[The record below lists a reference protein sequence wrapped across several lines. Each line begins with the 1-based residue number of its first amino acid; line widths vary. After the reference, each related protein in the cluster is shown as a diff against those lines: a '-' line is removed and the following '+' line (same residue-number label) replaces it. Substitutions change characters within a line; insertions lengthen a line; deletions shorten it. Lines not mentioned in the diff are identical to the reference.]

1 MATKIINTFNNR
13 DNFVFIPACCYA
25 GNQFDVHKCVYPP
38 MFTPA
43 MAKID
48 MPVTISDVPR
58 LEKDGSGKIE
68 VTTGDASVPCIGVF
82 SESEKRGIL
91 VFTVQE
97 MGGKNIG
104 LAYENGDIRLTW
116 PAKRE
121 KIYRMCDM
129 SKNPEAWVDEEAE
142 IPCKVMDFEC
152 ETLAQFYRTFFE
164 NRKCMGLDC
173 TRPDVLPFDQQFEI
187 QKNKFN
193 EMNWNEEFGFY
204 MIGTDKTHFQVW
216 QPGWTGG
223 TLSGYPLMKLGGA
236 LEAERQMS
244 TIRFLF
250 STQTESGFFPGII
263 NIKGEVF
270 GDGFG
275 TPGTQNWHLIR
286 KSSDVLYFLFKHFK
300 LMRERNMEIPSEFI
314 DGAKKTADGFVKLFD
329 TYGQFGH
336 FIDVQTGEICV
347 GGSASSGI
355 APAGLAEAYR
365 FFGDEKYLKT
375 AENGAEYLYQNSL
388 SKGYTTGGPGEML
401 QCVDSESAF
410 GLLES
415 FVVLY
420 DVTGEE
426 KWLRYARECAHY
438 CSSWVV
444 SYNYRLPEKS
454 EFGRRGVKTV
464 GSVFANLQNKH
475 SAPGIC
481 TLSGDSLFKL
491 WKWTADPLYLELVKD
506 IALTMGQYMS
516 TDENPIYDWDIPAD
530 VRDSGNTEELE
541 KHRLPQGFINER
553 VNMSDWEG
561 QGCIG
566 GVFNGSCWSETANLL
581 ALAEVIPLLSL

>member
-43 MAKID
+43 MAKTD

-97 MGGKNIG
+97 IGGKNIG

-173 TRPDVLPFDQQFEI
+173 TRPEVLPFDRQFEI

-204 MIGTDKTHFQVW
+204 MIGTDKTHFRFGSRDGQAVFSAVI
-216 QPGWTGG
+216 
-223 TLSGYPLMKLGGA
+223 LS
-236 LEAERQMS
+236 
-244 TIRFLF
+244 
-250 STQTESGFFPGII
+250 
-263 NIKGEVF
+263 
-270 GDGFG
+270 
-275 TPGTQNWHLIR
+275 
-286 KSSDVLYFLFKHFK
+286 
-300 LMRERNMEIPSEFI
+300 
-314 DGAKKTADGFVKLFD
+314 
-329 TYGQFGH
+329 
-336 FIDVQTGEICV
+336 
-347 GGSASSGI
+347 
-355 APAGLAEAYR
+355 
-365 FFGDEKYLKT
+365 
-375 AENGAEYLYQNSL
+375 
-388 SKGYTTGGPGEML
+388 
-401 QCVDSESAF
+401 
-410 GLLES
+410 
-415 FVVLY
+415 
-420 DVTGEE
+420 
-426 KWLRYARECAHY
+426 
-438 CSSWVV
+438 
-444 SYNYRLPEKS
+444 
-454 EFGRRGVKTV
+454 
-464 GSVFANLQNKH
+464 
-475 SAPGIC
+475 
-481 TLSGDSLFKL
+481 
-491 WKWTADPLYLELVKD
+491 
-506 IALTMGQYMS
+506 
-516 TDENPIYDWDIPAD
+516 
-530 VRDSGNTEELE
+530 
-541 KHRLPQGFINER
+541 
-553 VNMSDWEG
+553 
-561 QGCIG
+561 
-566 GVFNGSCWSETANLL
+566 
-581 ALAEVIPLLSL
+581 